1 MEMRVLERFAS
12 ALWIAGSILLLGGE
26 RFAAG
31 DGALRWVFDASG
43 AVALLVV
50 LGIRAAEMRGL
61 EGGAQRAVRRA
72 FVLYLL
78 AAVGLLLYPLS
89 TAAVADRLGFGESSA
104 RSWRAFWSSGWMLLW
119 WVGSLSALAADWARS
134 GVREAR
140 NVEIGRVRAASIGA
154 ASFALAVGWVF
165 VLNYTANERDR
176 LWEWSRS
183 SRPRASEA
191 TLELVAGLSFPVE
204 LVAFFPPANEVLRRI
219 QPFLD
224 EVSRSGNVS
233 VEVLDQPM
241 EPARAEEFGA
251 RSNGVLFVVRGS
263 DRQRIDLDT
272 DYERAKRRLGDLDR
286 RFQEALLR
294 VGRSRATLYLTQG
307 HGERQ
312 QREADDGAPGIRNA
326 RDILRLLN
334 VSIRTL
340 SVTDLI
346 QDPPADAKVIAIFGP
361 TRRFLPEEADSL
373 RRWWRLGGSLLLFLE
388 PGTDHGLD
396 ALLADL
402 GIEVLEGTV
411 LNERYHL
418 RRDGGLG
425 DRRLLV
431 TNRFGSHAVVRELSR
446 VSTEIGF
453 LADGASGLAPRPDA
467 EARTNI
473 LIRPMAS
480 SWLEIDGDFER
491 DSDTESD
498 QIPALAIAS
507 SRSTGEVESRAVV
520 VGDVDAVADPVVIVS
535 RFGSMSA
542 NAKLLLDAYLW
553 LAREGDWKIPAVPGD
568 DDPILVRTRAESI
581 RWFVGTVF
589 GVPALVLACG
599 FVYTRRRRSKSIR
612 SGAHE

>member
-1 MEMRVLERFAS
+1 MEMKILERCAP
-12 ALWIAGSILLLGGE
+12 ALWITGCLLVLGGE
-26 RFAAG
+26 RFTAG
-31 DGALRWVFDASG
+31 AGALRWMLDGGG
-43 AVALLVV
+43 AVLLLVV

-61 EGGAQRAVRRA
+61 EGAAQRAVRRA

-89 TAAVADRLGFGESSA
+89 TAATTDRLGLEESSA
-104 RSWRAFWSSGWMLLW
+104 RSWRAFWSVAWMLLW
-119 WVGSLSALAADWARS
+119 WVGSLAALAADWARS
-134 GVREAR
+134 GIREAHS
-140 NVEIGRVRAASIGA
+140 VEVGRVRAASVGA

-165 VLNYTANERDR
+165 ALNYTANERDH

-183 SRPRASEA
+183 SRARASEA
-191 TLELVAGLSFPVE
+191 TLELVAGLRSPVG

-219 QPFLD
+219 EPFRD
-224 EVSRSGNVS
+224 ENSRSGTVS

-241 EPARAEEFGA
+241 EPARAKELGA

-272 DYERAKRRLGDLDR
+272 DYERAKRQLGDLDR

-294 VGRSRATLYLTQG
+294 VGRSRATIYLTKG
-307 HGERQ
+307 HGEREQ
-312 QREADDGAPGIRNA
+312 SEGDDGAPGIRQA
-326 RDILRLLN
+326 QDILRLLN

-346 QDPPADAKVIAIFGP
+346 QDPPADARLIAIFGP
-361 TRRFLPEEADSL
+361 TRRFLPEEVDSL
-373 RRWWRLGGSLLLFLE
+373 RRWWGLGGSLLLFLE

-418 RRDGGLG
+418 RRNGGSG
-425 DRRLLV
+425 DRRLLL
-431 TNRFGSHAVVRELSR
+431 TNRFGSHDVVRELSR
-446 VSTEIGF
+446 ISSEIGF
-453 LADGASGLAPRPDA
+453 LMDGASGLAPTPDA
-467 EARTNI
+467 GARTNV
-473 LIRPMAS
+473 LIRPMDS

-491 DSDTESD
+491 DADIESD
-498 QIPALAIAS
+498 QIAALAIAS
-507 SRSTGEVESRAVV
+507 SRSEGEVESRAVV
-520 VGDVDAVADPVVIVS
+520 VGDVDAVADLFVVVS
-535 RFGSMSA
+535 RFGAMSA

-553 LAREGDWKIPAVPGD
+553 LAREGDWEIPAVPGD
-568 DDPILVRTRAESI
+568 DDPTLVRTRAESI

-599 FVYTRRRRSKSIR
+599 LVYTRRRRSKSIR
-612 SGAHE
+612 SGGQK

>member
-1 MEMRVLERFAS
+1 MKVLERFAS
-12 ALWIAGSILLLGGE
+12 TLWIAGSILMLAGE

-31 DGALRWVFDASG
+31 DGALRWVFDGG
-43 AVALLVV
+43 AALLLLLV
-50 LGIRAAEMRGL
+50 LGVRAAEMRSL
-61 EGGAQRAVRRA
+61 EGAAQRAVRRA

-78 AAVGLLLYPLS
+78 AAIGLLLYPLS
-89 TAAVADRLGFGESSA
+89 TAAVADRLGLEESSA

-119 WVGSLSALAADWARS
+119 WVGSLTALAADWARS

-140 NVEIGRVRAASIGA
+140 NVEIGRVRAASAGA

-165 VLNYTANERDR
+165 LLNYTTHERDR

-183 SRPRASEA
+183 SRARVSEA
-191 TLELVAGLSFPVE
+191 TLELVAGLSSPVE

-219 QPFLD
+219 EPFLD
-224 EVSRSGNVS
+224 EVSRAGNVS

-241 EPARAEEFGA
+241 EPARAKEFGA

-294 VGRSRATLYLTQG
+294 VARDRAMLYLTKG
-307 HGERQ
+307 HGEREQ
-312 QREADDGAPGIRNA
+312 SAEDDGAPGIRRA
-326 RDILRLLN
+326 QDILRLLN
-334 VSIRTL
+334 VRIRTL

-346 QDPPADAKVIAIFGP
+346 QDPPADAKLIAIFGP
-361 TRRFLPEEADSL
+361 TRRFLPEETDSL
-373 RRWWRLGGSLLLFLE
+373 RRWWGLGGSLLLFLE

-411 LNERYHL
+411 LNQRYHL
-418 RRDGGLG
+418 RRDGGPG
-425 DRRLLV
+425 DRRLLL
-431 TNRFGSHAVVRELSR
+431 TNRFGSHDVVRELSR

-453 LADGASGLAPRPDA
+453 LADGASGLAPMPDA
-467 EARTNI
+467 EARTHV

-491 DSDTESD
+491 DADTESD
-498 QIPALAIAS
+498 QIAALAIAS
-507 SRSTGEVESRAVV
+507 TRSTGEVESRAVV
-520 VGDVDAVADPVVIVS
+520 VGDVDAVADPFVVVS
-535 RFGSMSA
+535 GFGSMSA

-553 LAREGDWKIPAVPGD
+553 LAREGDWEIPAVPGD
-568 DDPILVRTRAESI
+568 DDPTLVRTRAESI

-599 FVYTRRRRSKSIR
+599 LVYTRRRRSKSIR
-612 SGAHE
+612 SGDHE